1 MSDIVVKFKPQGQ
14 KALIQAIKQLE
25 KAKAGY
31 VGMTK
36 KANVTVAQM
45 TSKLAAQNLTW
56 KKLGV
61 DIKVVTAAARG
72 NRLAMDKLQLAVR
85 KGTKANAGLLT
96 SQRLLDNSF
105 ATLRSHMLLFSFAMS
120 LGVRQVVR
128 MTKEAAKLQQM
139 ERAFGGLSGGAT
151 NASVAIEKLKEATN
165 GTLSEF
171 DLFQQ
176 ANNAMILGVTKNSD
190 EMAQMFD
197 MAQRLGAALGR
208 DTASSIE
215 SLVTGIGRQS
225 RLMLDNIGIIVKAD
239 QAYSSYAAELGTTA
253 DNLTKS
259 EKQQAF
265 MNAAL
270 EAANEALLD
279 LPEEILNADQ
289 RFQALS
295 ASLNDASKSIG
306 QAFLPMAEKLA
317 IALTIILNEITPE
330 RVKAF
335 ATVVG
340 VTLVGAMIVYKKTLE
355 DVIRRQTML
364 GWGALATMAGILAAE
379 ILTLTGVFD
388 DVDDGL
394 DKVNKS
400 TGAYLKS
407 LIDMK
412 REELAEQL
420 KKQTAEQEKLSNS
433 ISNTKKELIEK
444 TKVDADDRVNKEKLL
459 DVELSYGMT
468 QDDNIDKIAK
478 HNQQVQDKID
488 IQQKE
493 KDAVDESIKRINE
506 YTSALDNG
514 FNTVESYLE
523 TLDKVEGAYGK
534 TIEAQKASINA
545 QIEET
550 QKIIDTKG
558 AQEEYVAVLKMLQ
571 MQKAA
576 ILQAEV
582 QAQFKAYSSMAKGVA
597 TVADAMG
604 AGAKEVAAIQ
614 AAGALVDAFAGASAA
629 RFNANK
635 ANLPVPIPGL
645 MYAIELAAGLANARA
660 VAMAANKVGG
670 GASGAGGVYGSFEQG
685 GYVGGNRHSQGGTII
700 EAERGE
706 FVMSRNAVESI
717 GLETLNQMNQSG
729 GGGSINVSVTGNVLT
744 QDFVEGE
751 LAESIKEAVRRGS
764 DFGIG

>member
-72 NRLAMDKLQLAVR
+72 NRLAMDKLQLAIR
-85 KGTKANAGLLT
+85 KGTKANAGLLS

-151 NASVAIEKLKEATN
+151 NASIAIEKLKEATN

-176 ANNAMILGVTKNSD
+176 ANNAMILGVSKNSD

-295 ASLNDASKSIG
+295 ASLDDASKSIG

-317 IALTIILNEITPE
+317 IALTVILNEITPE
-330 RVKAF
+330 RVRAF

-340 VTLVGAMIVYKKTLE
+340 VTLVGAMIAYRKQLE
-355 DVIRRQTML
+355 AVILRQTML

-379 ILTLTGVFD
+379 ILTLTGVFN

-444 TKVDADDRVNKEKLL
+444 TKVAADDRVNKDKLL

-468 QDDNIDKIAK
+468 QDDNIDKIAE

-493 KDAVDESIKRINE
+493 KDAVDESIKRIKE
-506 YTSALDNG
+506 YTSALDK
-514 FNTVESYLE
+514 L
-523 TLDKVEGAYGK
+523 
-534 TIEAQKASINA
+534 IN
-545 QIEET
+545 
-550 QKIIDTKG
+550 
-558 AQEEYVAVLKMLQ
+558 
-571 MQKAA
+571 
-576 ILQAEV
+576 
-582 QAQFKAYSSMAKGVA
+582 
-597 TVADAMG
+597 
-604 AGAKEVAAIQ
+604 
-614 AAGALVDAFAGASAA
+614 
-629 RFNANK
+629 
-635 ANLPVPIPGL
+635 
-645 MYAIELAAGLANARA
+645 
-660 VAMAANKVGG
+660 
-670 GASGAGGVYGSFEQG
+670 
-685 GYVGGNRHSQGGTII
+685 
-700 EAERGE
+700 
-706 FVMSRNAVESI
+706 
-717 GLETLNQMNQSG
+717 
-729 GGGSINVSVTGNVLT
+729 
-744 QDFVEGE
+744 
-751 LAESIKEAVRRGS
+751 
-764 DFGIG
+764 

>member
-1 MSDIVVKFKPQGQ
+1 
-14 KALIQAIKQLE
+14 
-25 KAKAGY
+25 
-31 VGMTK
+31 
-36 KANVTVAQM
+36 QM

-317 IALTIILNEITPE
+317 IALTVILNEITPE
-330 RVKAF
+330 RVRAF

-340 VTLVGAMIVYKKTLE
+340 VTLVGAMIAYRKQLE
-355 DVIRRQTML
+355 AVILRQTML

-444 TKVDADDRVNKEKLL
+444 TKVDADDRVNMDKLL

-468 QDDNIDKIAK
+468 QDDNIDKISE

-597 TVADAMG
+597 TVADAFG

-614 AAGALVDAFAGASAA
+614 AAGALVDAFAGASSA
-629 RFNANK
+629 RFNAQK
-635 ANLPVPIPGL
+635 AGLLPPLPAIA
-645 MYAIELAAGLANARA
+645 YAIELAAGIANARS

-670 GASGAGGVYGSFEQG
+670 GASSAGGVYGKFEQG
-685 GYVGGNRHSQGGTII
+685 GYVGGRPHSQGGTII

-706 FVMSRNAVESI
+706 FVMSRN
-717 GLETLNQMNQSG
+717 
-729 GGGSINVSVTGNVLT
+729 
-744 QDFVEGE
+744 
-751 LAESIKEAVRRGS
+751 
-764 DFGIG
+764 

>member
-72 NRLAMDKLQLAVR
+72 NRLAMDKLQLAIR
-85 KGTKANAGLLT
+85 KGTKANAGLLS

-151 NASVAIEKLKEATN
+151 NASIAIEKLKEATN

-176 ANNAMILGVTKNSD
+176 ANNAMILGVSKNSD

-295 ASLNDASKSIG
+295 ASLDDASKSIG

-317 IALTIILNEITPE
+317 IALTVILNEITPE
-330 RVKAF
+330 RVRAF

-340 VTLVGAMIVYKKTLE
+340 VTLVGAMIAYRKQLE
-355 DVIRRQTML
+355 AVILRQTML

-379 ILTLTGVFD
+379 ILTLTGVFN

-444 TKVDADDRVNKEKLL
+444 TKVDADDRVNMDKLL

-468 QDDNIDKIAK
+468 QDDNIDKIAE

-493 KDAVDESIKRINE
+493 KDAVDESIKRIKE

-597 TVADAMG
+597 TVADAFG

-614 AAGALVDAFAGASAA
+614 AAGALVDAFAGASSA
-629 RFNANK
+629 RFNAQK
-635 ANLPVPIPGL
+635 AGLLPPLPAIA
-645 MYAIELAAGLANARA
+645 YAIELAAGIANARS

-670 GASGAGGVYGSFEQG
+670 GASGGGGVYGKFEHG
-685 GYVGGNRHSQGGTII
+685 GYVGGRPHSQGGTII

-729 GGGSINVSVTGNVLT
+729 GGGNINVNVSGNVLT

>member
-14 KALIQAIKQLE
+14 KPLIQAIKQLE

-45 TSKLAAQNLTW
+45 TSRLAAQNLTW

-61 DIKVVTAAARG
+61 DIKIVTAAARG

-85 KGTKANAGLLT
+85 KGTKANHGLLA

-239 QAYSSYAAELGTTA
+239 QAYSSYAAKLGTTA

-270 EAANEALLD
+270 KAANEALLD

-289 RFQALS
+289 KFQALS
-295 ASLNDASKSIG
+295 ASLDDASKSIG
-306 QAFLPMAEKLA
+306 QAFLPIAEKLA
-317 IALTIILNEITPE
+317 IALTVIFDAITPE

-379 ILTLTGVFD
+379 ILTLTGVFN

-444 TKVDADDRVNKEKLL
+444 TKVDADDRVNMDKLL

-468 QDDNIDKIAK
+468 QDDNIDKIGE

-488 IQQKE
+488 IQKKE

-597 TVADAMG
+597 TVSDAFG

-614 AAGALVDAFAGASAA
+614 AAGALVDAFAGASSA
-629 RFNANK
+629 RFNAQK
-635 ANLPVPIPGL
+635 AGLLPPLPAIA
-645 MYAIELAAGLANARA
+645 YAIELAAGIANARS

-670 GASGAGGVYGSFEQG
+670 GVSGGGGVYGKFEQG

-729 GGGSINVSVTGNVLT
+729 GGGNINVNVSGNVLT